1 MRRITGVV
9 LIAIG
14 AFLITLAPLIRFY
27 SAGKLVSAPADYYG
41 VTELRADNAQYFS
54 IPKVK
59 VLTANLDITVTTRG
73 DVAEAKDDHVVW
85 DEFTAVNDVTNA
97 LPNISLDQRRS
108 AFNKYTGEAVNCC
121 GANVDKEPVQMTG
134 QIYLFP
140 FSTEKKTYKVFN
152 SSTKQSYD
160 TKFVSEDTVNGLP
173 VYKFQQ
179 TVPPTK
185 IATVQAPAS
194 ALGMSQPGDVQADRF
209 YDGVVTFWVEPV
221 SGAPVKQEQQR
232 HEVLKTQDG
241 VERTVAFVATAKMTP
256 ETIDRLVKSAIDG
269 KSQIT
274 LLKTT
279 IPLTLLV
286 LGVLFIIGGFF
297 LVRTRRSRQDPDAA

>member
-27 SAGKLVSAPADYYG
+27 AAGKLIAAPADYYG

-54 IPKVK
+54 AAKVK
-59 VLTANLDITVTTRG
+59 VLNASLDITVTTRG

-85 DEFTAVNDVTNA
+85 DEFSVVNDVTNS
-97 LPNISLDQRRS
+97 LPNIALDQRRS

-134 QIYLFP
+134 QIYTFP

-152 SSTKQSYD
+152 SSTRQSYD

-173 VYKFQQ
+173 VYKFEQ
-179 TVPPTK
+179 TIPPTK
-185 IATVQAPAS
+185 IATITAPAS
-194 ALGMSQPGDVQADRF
+194 VLGMSQPGDVQADRF
-209 YDGVVTFWVEPV
+209 YDGVVTFWVEPT
-221 SGAPVKQEQQR
+221 SGAPVKQEQHR

-241 VERTVAFVATAKMTP
+241 VERTVAFVATVKMTP
-256 ETIDRLVKSAIDG
+256 ATIDRLVKNAIDG

-279 IPLTLLV
+279 VPLVLLV
-286 LGVLFIIGGFF
+286 VGLLLAVGGAVLLLSG
-297 LVRTRRSRQDPDAA
+297 RTRRASEV